1 MSFNNFRRNQWFCQ
15 SIFLLAT
22 IVYRYEKLEVRERF
36 LSKLIL
42 VNNKYLITKY
52 FVNMAGMTTSVVCT
66 LRVTSDKNKIYKVC
80 LNVQIIF
87 GWPICLNNFDQ
98 KHFVYQDGPRS
109 ERLRAMISSCT
120 KSLKAAIR
128 LEWRSSSG

>member
-1 MSFNNFRRNQWFCQ
+1 MEEKKTKVVMV
-15 SIFLLAT
+15 LAHPDD
-22 IVYRYEKLEVRERF
+22 E
-36 LSKLIL
+36 
-42 VNNKYLITKY
+42 
-52 FVNMAGMTTSVVCT
+52 
-66 LRVTSDKNKIYKVC
+66 
-80 LNVQIIF
+80 IIF

-98 KHFVYQDGPRS
+98 RHFVYQDGPRS

>member
-52 FVNMAGMTTSVVCT
+52 FVNMAGMTPYVVFT
-66 LRVTSDKNKIYKVC
+66 LRVTSDKNKFINCVLTSKQYLVSQY
-80 LNVQIIF
+80 V
-87 GWPICLNNFDQ
+87 
-98 KHFVYQDGPRS
+98 
-109 ERLRAMISSCT
+109 
-120 KSLKAAIR
+120 
-128 LEWRSSSG
+128 

>member
-1 MSFNNFRRNQWFCQ
+1 
-15 SIFLLAT
+15 
-22 IVYRYEKLEVRERF
+22 
-36 LSKLIL
+36 
-42 VNNKYLITKY
+42 
-52 FVNMAGMTTSVVCT
+52 MAGMTTSVVCT
-66 LRVTSDKNKIYKVC
+66 LRVTSDKNKIYKLC

-87 GWPICLNNFDQ
+87 GWPIGLNNFDQ